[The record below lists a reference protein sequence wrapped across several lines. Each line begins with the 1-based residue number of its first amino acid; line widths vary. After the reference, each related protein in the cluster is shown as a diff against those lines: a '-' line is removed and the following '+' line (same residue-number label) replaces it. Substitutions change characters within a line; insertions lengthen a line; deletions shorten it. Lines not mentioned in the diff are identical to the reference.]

1 MRILTYRRGGTDR
14 AGVETGDGI
23 LDAGELLGEHS
34 VTVRQLLAG
43 DRLGDLADAAEDG
56 KASSLSGEVEPRPPA
71 LVTPDE
77 AGEHDSISFQLELN
91 GERMQDAVASDLI
104 FSPPGASVPAV
115 GRGDDGARGHRLH
128 GHAVRGGQ
136 RARAARLAAAGG
148 RGRDQLAHP
157 GAPADAA
164 DESLLTEHP

>member
-1 MRILTYRRGGTDR
+1 MLNHLTYRRGGTDR

-104 FSPPGASVPAV
+104 FSPPELLSRLSGWMTMEPGDIVSTGTPSGVGSVREPPVWLQPGDEVVISSPTLGRLRTRLTRAS
-115 GRGDDGARGHRLH
+115 
-128 GHAVRGGQ
+128 
-136 RARAARLAAAGG
+136 
-148 RGRDQLAHP
+148 
-157 GAPADAA
+157 
-164 DESLLTEHP
+164 